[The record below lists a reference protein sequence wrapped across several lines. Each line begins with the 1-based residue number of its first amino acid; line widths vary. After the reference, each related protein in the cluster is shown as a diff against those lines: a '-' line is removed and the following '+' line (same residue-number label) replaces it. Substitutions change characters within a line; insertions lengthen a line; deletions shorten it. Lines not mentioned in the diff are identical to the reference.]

1 MCLYGF
7 WDRLAG
13 CWGCPKAV
21 LCIIKKLGRNCP
33 KSVLPEGA
41 VGMGMRSA
49 LGGSPL
55 AWLDLG
61 CPKDVRGYTDCPLEG
76 PDLDLRVGNAKLTT
90 SFVEYFRV
98 FCVSL
103 KVHLKG

>member
-1 MCLYGF
+1 MGARRRILESGKKWCRKG
-7 WDRLAG
+7 
-13 CWGCPKAV
+13 PK
-21 LCIIKKLGRNCP
+21 P
-33 KSVLPEGA
+33 VLPVGA

-49 LGGSPL
+49 QGGSPL
-55 AWLDLG
+55 GWLDLG

-98 FCVSL
+98 YCVSL